1 MSGPRCRCRLSAT
14 LLPICAFWAGLAAE
28 AVAQGSAASDRAVL
42 ETLYDATGGPD
53 WIDNTNW
60 KGASPLGEWFGV
72 TTDTAGRV
80 TRLELPG
87 NGLAGPIPAALGELP
102 LLRNLDLG
110 SRWDSTAQRSVENRL
125 TGSIPAELENL
136 ANLEWLSLWN
146 NALTGPVPSWLG
158 RLTSLRS
165 LGLGGNELAGPLPAE
180 LGNLANLERLT
191 IGWNEVTGPV
201 PSWLGRL
208 TSLRSLDLSG
218 NGLTGPLPAE
228 LGRLTSLRSL
238 GLSGNGLTGPL
249 PVELGNLVNLEWLNL
264 ENNALT
270 GPVPSWLGRL
280 TSLWSLDLY
289 GNELAGPLPAEL
301 GRLTSL
307 RSLGLSGNGLTGPLP
322 AELGNL
328 ANLEGLYL
336 SSNPLAGS
344 LPQGLTRLS
353 QLRTLDI
360 SYTGACAP
368 ANAEFQAWLETIAD
382 FRGDTCNR
390 SPESVDTIPPQ
401 VLTESGPAVGVSMDG
416 YFTDPD
422 DDPLTYTAASGQA
435 GTVTA
440 LASGDTVW
448 LVPGSAGSATVT
460 VTATDPGGLSATQII
475 AVTVNALAEPQND
488 REVLEVLYDSTGGE
502 SWTNRNNW
510 KTSAPLGEWYG
521 VTTDTA
527 GRVTELDLGGNELTG
542 PIPAALGDLELLQ
555 DLNLADRWDPTSQ
568 QWFTNALIGPIPDE
582 LGRLDHLRQ
591 LSLGDNA
598 LTGRIPDAL
607 GNLTNLE
614 WLGLRGNEL
623 TGSIPSSLGRLSN
636 LTSLD
641 LWGNELTGRI
651 PDALGNLTNLEWLGL
666 GGNELTG
673 SIPSSL
679 GRLSNLTS
687 LDLWGNELTG
697 RIPDA
702 LGNLANLESLLLGNN
717 GLTGPIPAALG
728 RLSNLRR
735 LDFWHS
741 WGLSGP
747 LPGGLESSSLEELG
761 IFATQ
766 ICAPTVWGDWLDTI
780 EFEGRLCE
788 VEPEFTIDVAVF
800 YTSAA
805 REEAGGAA
813 EIEAVIDLMVADTNE
828 AYQASGVH
836 HRLEL
841 VARSEVQYAEAG
853 DFRDIGRLAN
863 PSDGYM
869 DEVHAIRDRTG
880 ADLVHLIFN
889 YQEHPFSG
897 VAYFGGAFGLTC
909 QDCGGGTFAHELGH
923 NMGLRHDRYAQLYSE
938 IGRGPVTLDPAFGY
952 VNQPGLAVSAARSR
966 RWVTIMSYHTQC
978 SDTYARCSELLRFS
992 NPRQSYNGDPLGVP
1006 FGSGGSGV
1014 TGAADAAA
1022 VLNATGPAVALWRDH
1037 VLRPNRPPEAVG
1049 TLPDRRLALGGM
1061 VDLDVSSAFVDPD
1074 LGDVLTYTVSSSSPQ
1089 VVTARIAGARVT
1101 VTAVGEGTAP
1111 VTVTATDPGGLSAMQ
1126 TFTVTVS
1133 PPSNRPPEPVGVLPA
1148 VTLGVDDSALTVDVA
1163 AAFRDPDGDAL
1174 TYGATTSSPAVVT
1187 VLAAGA
1193 RVTVTAVGEGTAPV
1207 TVTATDPGG
1216 LSAMQTFTVTVSPP
1230 SNRPPEPVGVLPAVT
1245 LGVDDSALTV
1255 DVAAAFRDPDGDAL
1269 TYGATTSSPAVV
1281 TVLAAGARVTVTA
1294 VGEGTAPVTVT
1305 ATDPGGLSAM
1315 QTFTVTVSPP
1325 SNRPPEPVGVLPAV
1339 TLGVDDS
1346 ALTVD
1351 VAAAFR
1357 DPDGDA
1363 LTYGATTSSPAV
1375 VTVLA
1380 AGARVTVTAVGEG
1393 TAPVTVTA
1401 TDPGGLSAMQTFTV
1415 TVSPPSNRPPE
1426 PVGVLPAVTL
1436 GVDDSALTVDVAAAF
1451 RDPDGDVLTYR
1462 ASSSAPHVVTAR
1474 AVDSRVTLAAVDAG
1488 TATAEVTATD
1498 PDGLS
1503 AVQSF
1508 RVRVTAPFTDDPIVP
1523 GETPVR
1529 AVHFTELR
1537 ARIDVLRQ
1545 EAGLAP
1551 FAWTGPA
1558 LRAGVTP
1565 VRLTHL
1571 LELRAAVAAAYAS
1584 AGRSA
1589 PPWTDAAPSAGTTP
1603 IRAAHLMELRAAV
1616 LALE

>member
-1 MSGPRCRCRLSAT
+1 MTGPRCRRRLST
-14 LLPICAFWAGLAAE
+14 SLLAACVLWAGLGAE
-28 AVAQGSAASDRAVL
+28 AAAQGSAASDLAVL
-42 ETLYDATGGPD
+42 EALYDATGGPD

-60 KGASPLGEWFGV
+60 KMAAPLGEWFGV

-80 TRLELPG
+80 TRLQLPG
-87 NGLAGPIPAALGELP
+87 NGLAGPIPAALGELA
-102 LLRNLDLG
+102 LLRNLDFG
-110 SRWDSTAQRSVENRL
+110 SRWDSAAQQSVENTLR
-125 TGSIPAELENL
+125 GPIPAELGNL
-136 ANLEWLSLWN
+136 ANLEWLTLTS

-165 LGLGGNELAGPLPAE
+165 LSLGWNELTGPIPAE
-180 LGNLANLERLT
+180 LGNLANLEWLT
-191 IGWNEVTGPV
+191 LTSNALTGPV

-208 TSLRSLDLSG
+208 TSLRSLDLG
-218 NGLTGPLPAE
+218 WNELTGPIPAE
-228 LGRLTSLRSL
+228 LG
-238 GLSGNGLTGPL
+238 
-249 PVELGNLVNLEWLNL
+249 NLANLEWLTL
-264 ENNALT
+264 TSNALT

-280 TSLWSLDLY
+280 TSLRSLDL
-289 GNELAGPLPAEL
+289 GWNE
-301 GRLTSL
+301 
-307 RSLGLSGNGLTGPLP
+307 LTGPIP

-328 ANLEGLYL
+328 ANLERLTLASNALTGPVPSELGNLANLKWLSLRRNALTGPVSSWLGRLTSLRSLDLGGNELTGPIPAELGDLANLEWLSLWGNALTGPVPSWLGRLTSLRSLELSGNGLTEPIPAELGNLANLESL
-336 SSNPLAGS
+336 SLASNPLTGS
-344 LPQGLTRLS
+344 LPQDLTRLS

-368 ANAEFQAWLETIAD
+368 ATPEFQAWLETIAY
-382 FRGDTCNR
+382 FLGDTCNR
-390 SPESVDTIPPQ
+390 SPESVETIPPQ
-401 VLTESGPAVGVSMDG
+401 ALTESGPAVSVSMDG

-448 LVPGSAGSATVT
+448 LVPGAAGPATVT
-460 VTATDPGGLSATQII
+460 VTATDPGGLSATQPI
-475 AVTVNALAEPQND
+475 AVTVNASAGPQND
-488 REVLEVLYDSTGGE
+488 REVLEVLYDSTGGPD
-502 SWTNRNNW
+502 WINNANW

-527 GRVTELDLGGNELTG
+527 GQVTELDLSGNELTG
-542 PIPAALGDLELLQ
+542 PIPAPLGDLELLQ
-555 DLNLADRWDPTSQ
+555 ELNLAGRWDPTSQ
-568 QWFTNALIGPIPDE
+568 QRFTNALTGPIPDE

-598 LTGRIPDAL
+598 LTGEIPDALGNLANLESLGLGGNGLTGPIPAALGRLSNLRWSLSLGGNELTGRIPDAL
-607 GNLTNLE
+607 GNLTNLRSL
-614 WLGLRGNEL
+614 WLSGNEL
-623 TGSIPSSLGRLSN
+623 TGRIPDALGN
-636 LTSLD
+636 LTNLRSLW
-641 LWGNELTGRI
+641 LSGNELTGRI
-651 PDALGNLTNLEWLGL
+651 PDALGNLTNLERLSL
-666 GGNELTG
+666 GG
-673 SIPSSL
+673 
-679 GRLSNLTS
+679 
-687 LDLWGNELTG
+687 
-697 RIPDA
+697 
-702 LGNLANLESLLLGNN
+702 N

-728 RLSNLRR
+728 TLSNLRR
-735 LDFWHS
+735 LDFWYS
-741 WGLSGP
+741 WGLTGP

-766 ICAPTVWGDWLDTI
+766 TCAPTAWGDWLDTI

-788 VEPEFTIDVAVF
+788 VEPEVAIDVAVF
-800 YTSAA
+800 YTPAA
-805 REEAGGAA
+805 REEAGGTA
-813 EIEAVIDLMVADTNE
+813 EIEAVIDLIVAETNE

-836 HRLEL
+836 HRLVL
-841 VARSEVQYAEAG
+841 VARSEVQYTEAG
-853 DFRDIGRLAN
+853 DFRDIHRLAN

-869 DEVHAIRDRTG
+869 DEVHTTRDRTG
-880 ADLVHLIFN
+880 ADLVHLVFKH
-889 YQEHPFSG
+889 QDHPFGG
-897 VAYFGGAFGLTC
+897 VAFLAGAFGLTC
-909 QDCGGGTFAHELGH
+909 QYCGSRTFAHELGH

-938 IGRGPVTLDPAFGY
+938 RGRGRVTPDPAFGY
-952 VNQPGLAVSAARSR
+952 VNQPALAVGAARSR
-966 RWVTIMSYHTQC
+966 RWRTIMAYPTQC
-978 SDTYARCSELLRFS
+978 SDAYTSCSSPLRFS
-992 NPRQSYNGDPLGVP
+992 NARQLYNGGDPLGVP

-1014 TGAADAAA
+1014 SGPADAAG

-1037 VLRPNRPPEAVG
+1037 VVRQNRPPVAAG
-1049 TLPDRRLALGGM
+1049 TLPDRRLGVGVM
-1061 VDLDVSSAFVDPD
+1061 VSVDVSSAFVDPD
-1074 LGDVLTYTVSSSSPQ
+1074 IGDVLTYTVSSSAPQ

-1101 VTAVGEGTAP
+1101 LTAVGEGTAT

-1133 PPSNRPPEPVGVLPA
+1133 PPANRPPEPVGVLPP

-1193 RVTVTAVGEGTAPV
+1193 RVTLTAVGEGTATV

-1230 SNRPPEPVGVLPAVT
+1230 ANRPPEPVGVLP
-1245 LGVDDSALTV
+1245 
-1255 DVAAAFRDPDGDAL
+1255 P
-1269 TYGATTSSPAVV
+1269 
-1281 TVLAAGARVTVTA
+1281 
-1294 VGEGTAPVTVT
+1294 
-1305 ATDPGGLSAM
+1305 
-1315 QTFTVTVSPP
+1315 
-1325 SNRPPEPVGVLPAV
+1325 
-1339 TLGVDDS
+1339 
-1346 ALTVD
+1346 
-1351 VAAAFR
+1351 
-1357 DPDGDA
+1357 
-1363 LTYGATTSSPAV
+1363 
-1375 VTVLA
+1375 
-1380 AGARVTVTAVGEG
+1380 
-1393 TAPVTVTA
+1393 
-1401 TDPGGLSAMQTFTV
+1401 
-1415 TVSPPSNRPPE
+1415 
-1426 PVGVLPAVTL
+1426 VTL

-1474 AVDSRVTLAAVDAG
+1474 AVGSRVTLAAVDAG

-1551 FAWTGPA
+1551 FAWTDPA

-1584 AGRSA
+1584 SGRPA
-1589 PPWTDAAPSAGTTP
+1589 PRWTDAAPSAGTTP

>member
-1 MSGPRCRCRLSAT
+1 MSGPRCRRRLSAT
-14 LLPICAFWAGLAAE
+14 LLAICAFWAGLAAE

-136 ANLEWLSLWN
+136 ANLEWLSLRN

-165 LGLGGNELAGPLPAE
+165 LALGGNELAGPLPAE

-201 PSWLGRL
+201 PTWLGRL
-208 TSLRSLDLSG
+208 TSLRSLELSA

-238 GLSGNGLTGPL
+238 GLSGNALAGPL
-249 PVELGNLVNLEWLNL
+249 PAELGNLANLEWLNL

-280 TSLWSLDLY
+280 TSLRSLSLY
-289 GNELAGPLPAEL
+289 GNNLTGPLPAEL

-307 RSLGLSGNGLTGPLP
+307 RSLDLHGNELTGPIPAELGDLVANLEWLLLGNNALTGPLPSWLGRLTSLRWLSLSGNELTGPVP

-328 ANLEGLYL
+328 ANLESLIL
-336 SSNPLAGS
+336 ASNFLTGS
-344 LPQGLTRLS
+344 LPQDLTRLS

-368 ANAEFQAWLETIAD
+368 ATPEFQAWLETIAY
-382 FRGDTCNR
+382 FIGDACNR
-390 SPESVDTIPPQ
+390 SPESVETIPPQ
-401 VLTESGPAVGVSMDG
+401 ALTESGPAVSVSMDG

-448 LVPGSAGSATVT
+448 LVPGAGGAATVT
-460 VTATDPGGLSATQII
+460 VTATDPGGLMATQTI
-475 AVTVNALAEPQND
+475 AVTVNASAGPQND
-488 REVLEVLYDSTGGE
+488 REVLEVLYDSTGGPD
-502 SWTNRNNW
+502 WINNANW

-527 GRVTELDLGGNELTG
+527 GQVTELDLSGNELTG
-542 PIPAALGDLELLQ
+542 PIPAPLGDLELLQ
-555 DLNLADRWDPTSQ
+555 ELNLGRRWGPTSQ
-568 QWFTNALIGPIPDE
+568 QRFTNALIGPIPDE

-591 LSLGDNA
+591 LSLVDNA
-598 LTGRIPDAL
+598 LTGEIPDAL
-607 GNLTNLE
+607 GNLANLE
-614 WLGLRGNEL
+614 GLALGGNGL
-623 TGSIPSSLGRLSN
+623 TGPIPSSLGRLS
-636 LTSLD
+636 D
-641 LWGNELTGRI
+641 LG
-651 PDALGNLTNLEWLGL
+651 
-666 GGNELTG
+666 
-673 SIPSSL
+673 
-679 GRLSNLTS
+679 S

-702 LGNLANLESLLLGNN
+702 LGNLANLEWLYLDGNELTGRIPDALGNLTNLESLGLGGNELTGRIPDALGNLANLEGLALGNN

-766 ICAPTVWGDWLDTI
+766 TCAPTVWGDWLDTI

-813 EIEAVIDLMVADTNE
+813 EIEAVIDLMVAETNE

-836 HRLEL
+836 HRLDL

-880 ADLVHLIFN
+880 ADLVHLVFN

-897 VAYFGGAFGLTC
+897 VAYFGEAFGLTC
-909 QDCGGGTFAHELGH
+909 QYCGGGTFAHELGH

-952 VNQPGLAVSAARSR
+952 VNQPALAVSAARSR

-1037 VLRPNRPPEAVG
+1037 VLRPNRPPEAVR
-1049 TLPDRRLALGGM
+1049 TLPDRRLTGLSSTLE
-1061 VDLDVSSAFVDPD
+1061 VDVSQAFVDPD
-1074 LGDVLTYTVSSSSPQ
+1074 GDLLSYGVSSSAPR
-1089 VVTARIAGARVT
+1089 VVAAQAAAARVSL
-1101 VTAVGEGTAP
+1101 TAVSEGTA
-1111 VTVTATDPGGLSAMQ
+1111 TIRVTATDPGGLSATQ
-1126 TFTVTVS
+1126 AFTVTV
-1133 PPSNRPPEPVGVLPA
+1133 
-1148 VTLGVDDSALTVDVA
+1148 
-1163 AAFRDPDGDAL
+1163 
-1174 TYGATTSSPAVVT
+1174 
-1187 VLAAGA
+1187 
-1193 RVTVTAVGEGTAPV
+1193 TA
-1207 TVTATDPGG
+1207 
-1216 LSAMQTFTVTVSPP
+1216 M
-1230 SNRPPEPVGVLPAVT
+1230 R
-1245 LGVDDSALTV
+1245 
-1255 DVAAAFRDPDGDAL
+1255 
-1269 TYGATTSSPAVV
+1269 
-1281 TVLAAGARVTVTA
+1281 
-1294 VGEGTAPVTVT
+1294 
-1305 ATDPGGLSAM
+1305 
-1315 QTFTVTVSPP
+1315 
-1325 SNRPPEPVGVLPAV
+1325 
-1339 TLGVDDS
+1339 
-1346 ALTVD
+1346 
-1351 VAAAFR
+1351 
-1357 DPDGDA
+1357 
-1363 LTYGATTSSPAV
+1363 
-1375 VTVLA
+1375 
-1380 AGARVTVTAVGEG
+1380 
-1393 TAPVTVTA
+1393 
-1401 TDPGGLSAMQTFTV
+1401 
-1415 TVSPPSNRPPE
+1415 
-1426 PVGVLPAVTL
+1426 
-1436 GVDDSALTVDVAAAF
+1436 
-1451 RDPDGDVLTYR
+1451 
-1462 ASSSAPHVVTAR
+1462 
-1474 AVDSRVTLAAVDAG
+1474 
-1488 TATAEVTATD
+1488 
-1498 PDGLS
+1498 
-1503 AVQSF
+1503 
-1508 RVRVTAPFTDDPIVP
+1508 APFTDDPIMP
-1523 GETPVR
+1523 GVTPIK

-1537 ARIDVLRQ
+1537 TRIDALRSTGGLARFSWTDPVLR
-1545 EAGLAP
+1545 P
-1551 FAWTGPA
+1551 
-1558 LRAGVTP
+1558 GVTR
-1565 VRLTHL
+1565 VRRVHL
-1571 LELRAAVAAAYAS
+1571 LELRQALAEAYSA
-1584 AGRSA
+1584 AGRAA
-1589 PPWTDAAPSAGTTP
+1589 PRWTDTSPAARTTP
-1603 IRAAHLMELRAAV
+1603 IRALHVTELRAAV

>member
-1 MSGPRCRCRLSAT
+1 MTGPRCRRRLSAT

-28 AVAQGSAASDRAVL
+28 AAAQGSAASDRTVL
-42 ETLYDATGGPD
+42 EALYDATGGPD

-60 KGASPLGEWFGV
+60 KGAAPLGEWFGV

-146 NALTGPVPSWLG
+146 NALTEPVPSWLG

-249 PVELGNLVNLEWLNL
+249 PVELGNLANLEWLNL

-280 TSLWSLDLY
+280 TSLWSLNLY

-307 RSLGLSGNGLTGPLP
+307 RSLDLHGNGLAGPLPAELGRLTSLRSLDLHGNGLAGPLP

-328 ANLEGLYL
+328 ANLEWLYL

-401 VLTESGPAVGVSMDG
+401 ALTESGPAVGVSMDG
-416 YFTDPD
+416 YFTDSD

-448 LVPGSAGSATVT
+448 LVPGAAGSATVT
-460 VTATDPGGLSATQII
+460 VTATDPGGLSATQTI
-475 AVTVNALAEPQND
+475 AVTVNASAGPKND

-651 PDALGNLTNLEWLGL
+651 PDALGNLTNLEWLDL

-673 SIPSSL
+673 PIPSSL

-702 LGNLANLESLLLGNN
+702 LGNLANLEWLALGNN

-813 EIEAVIDLMVADTNE
+813 EIEAVIDLMVAETNE

-880 ADLVHLIFN
+880 ADLVHLVFN
-889 YQEHPFSG
+889 YQEHPFAG

-909 QDCGGGTFAHELGH
+909 QYCGGGTFAHELGH

-952 VNQPGLAVSAARSR
+952 VNQPALAVSAARSR

-1061 VDLDVSSAFVDPD
+1061 VDLDVSSAFADPD
-1074 LGDVLTYTVSSSSPQ
+1074 LGDVLTYTVSSSAPQ

-1148 VTLGVDDSALTVDVA
+1148 VMLGVDDSALTVDVAAAFRDPDGDALTYGATTSSPAVVTVLAAGARLTVTAVGEGTAPVMVTATDPGGLIAMQTFTVTVSPPSNRPPEPVGVLPAVMLGVDDSALTVDVA

-1207 TVTATDPGG
+1207 MVTATDPGG

-1230 SNRPPEPVGVLPAVT
+1230 SNRPPEPVGVLPAV
-1245 LGVDDSALTV
+1245 
-1255 DVAAAFRDPDGDAL
+1255 
-1269 TYGATTSSPAVV
+1269 
-1281 TVLAAGARVTVTA
+1281 
-1294 VGEGTAPVTVT
+1294 
-1305 ATDPGGLSAM
+1305 M
-1315 QTFTVTVSPP
+1315 
-1325 SNRPPEPVGVLPAV
+1325 
-1339 TLGVDDS
+1339 
-1346 ALTVD
+1346 
-1351 VAAAFR
+1351 
-1357 DPDGDA
+1357 
-1363 LTYGATTSSPAV
+1363 
-1375 VTVLA
+1375 
-1380 AGARVTVTAVGEG
+1380 
-1393 TAPVTVTA
+1393 
-1401 TDPGGLSAMQTFTV
+1401 
-1415 TVSPPSNRPPE
+1415 
-1426 PVGVLPAVTL
+1426 L

-1451 RDPDGDVLTYR
+1451 RDPDGDVLTFR

-1584 AGRSA
+1584 A
-1589 PPWTDAAPSAGTTP
+1589 PSAGTTP